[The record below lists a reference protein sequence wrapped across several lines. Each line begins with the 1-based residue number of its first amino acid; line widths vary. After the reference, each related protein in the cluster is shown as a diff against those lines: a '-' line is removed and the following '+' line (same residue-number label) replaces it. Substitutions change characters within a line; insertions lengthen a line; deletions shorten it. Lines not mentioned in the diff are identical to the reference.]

1 MDEKINNINQTDLTF
16 FTNED
21 GNSLLNRFNA
31 TLKDTQLFDVL
42 VGYFRSSGF
51 YQLYE
56 SLEPVEKVR
65 ILVGLSVDR
74 DSYDILQY
82 HEQLG
87 MIDFES
93 HKRTKKQ
100 FQENLKTE
108 IETSDENDNKLEI
121 GIRKFIEFLQEE
133 CKNTEDDKA
142 IGGNGKKLEIR
153 AYPSKNIHA
162 KVYIGR
168 FHPEDRDYGFVITG
182 SSNFS
187 ESGFIANR
195 EFNVEL
201 RKSADV
207 KFAENQ
213 FNKLWAES
221 VDISED
227 FIDTITT
234 KTWLNDQITPYELYL
249 KLIYEYLEEDINLEE
264 QFEPFLPDGFMK
276 LKYQSQAANQAK
288 KILETYNGVFLADVV
303 GLGKTFITALLLQ
316 QIQGRTLVVCPPVL
330 KEYWEDSLREF
341 GIRHYTVESLGKLE
355 HIIKKGLERYDYVV
369 VDEAHRFRNENTQ
382 SYANLLDI
390 CRGKKVILVTATPL
404 NNTVDDIFAQLKLFQ
419 APKQSTIPGVPNL
432 EKFFNSL
439 KTKLKKVEKDDPD
452 YKKLIKQVSNDIR
465 NSILRYVM
473 VRRTRSDVKTYFK
486 IDIEKQGLVFPELEE
501 PKKIVYEY
509 EGELESTFNNTIK
522 MLHSFTYARYTPLL
536 FYIGNKKLSEF

>member
-1 MDEKINNINQTDLTF
+1 MH
-16 FTNED
+16 
-21 GNSLLNRFNA
+21 
-31 TLKDTQLFDVL
+31 
-42 VGYFRSSGF
+42 
-51 YQLYE
+51 E

-93 HKRTKKQ
+93 HQRTKKQ

-108 IETSDENDNKLEI
+108 IETSDEDDNKLEI

-133 CKNTEDDKA
+133 CKNSEDDKA

-187 ESGFIANR
+187 ESGFVANR

-201 RKSADV
+201 RKTGDV

-213 FNKLWAES
+213 FNKLWTES

-264 QFEPFLPDGFMK
+264 QFDPFLPDGF
-276 LKYQSQAANQAK
+276 
-288 KILETYNGVFLADVV
+288 
-303 GLGKTFITALLLQ
+303 IT
-316 QIQGRTLVVCPPVL
+316 
-330 KEYWEDSLREF
+330 S
-341 GIRHYTVESLGKLE
+341 
-355 HIIKKGLERYDYVV
+355 
-369 VDEAHRFRNENTQ
+369 
-382 SYANLLDI
+382 NL
-390 CRGKKVILVTATPL
+390 
-404 NNTVDDIFAQLKLFQ
+404 
-419 APKQSTIPGVPNL
+419 
-432 EKFFNSL
+432 
-439 KTKLKKVEKDDPD
+439 
-452 YKKLIKQVSNDIR
+452 
-465 NSILRYVM
+465 
-473 VRRTRSDVKTYFK
+473 
-486 IDIEKQGLVFPELEE
+486 
-501 PKKIVYEY
+501 
-509 EGELESTFNNTIK
+509 
-522 MLHSFTYARYTPLL
+522 
-536 FYIGNKKLSEF
+536 

>member
-1 MDEKINNINQTDLTF
+1 MDENINNTNQTDLTF
-16 FTNED
+16 FTNEE
-21 GNSLLNRFNA
+21 GNSLLDRFKA

-100 FQENLKTE
+100 FQENLKSE

-133 CKNTEDDKA
+133 CKNTEDDKV

-187 ESGFIANR
+187 ESGFVANR
-195 EFNVEL
+195 ILMPMINEAVETLYNNVAGVYEI
-201 RKSADV
+201 DNV
-207 KFAENQ
+207 M
-213 FNKLWAES
+213 KLGMGHPMGPLQLA
-221 VDISED
+221 D
-227 FIDTITT
+227 FIGLDVCLSI
-234 KTWLNDQITPYELYL
+234 LNVMY
-249 KLIYEYLEEDINLEE
+249 
-264 QFEPFLPDGFMK
+264 DGFK
-276 LKYQSQAANQAK
+276 NPKYAPCPLLVNMVQA
-288 KILETYNGVFLADVV
+288 
-303 GLGKTFITALLLQ
+303 
-316 QIQGRTLVVCPPVL
+316 
-330 KEYWEDSLREF
+330 
-341 GIRHYTVESLGKLE
+341 GKLG
-355 HIIKKGLERYDYVV
+355 IKSGEGFYDYS
-369 VDEAHRFRNENTQ
+369 ESRKAE
-382 SYANLLDI
+382 
-390 CRGKKVILVTATPL
+390 KVS
-404 NNTVDDIFAQLKLFQ
+404 
-419 APKQSTIPGVPNL
+419 KQFS
-432 EKFFNSL
+432 
-439 KTKLKKVEKDDPD
+439 
-452 YKKLIKQVSNDIR
+452 
-465 NSILRYVM
+465 
-473 VRRTRSDVKTYFK
+473 
-486 IDIEKQGLVFPELEE
+486 
-501 PKKIVYEY
+501 
-509 EGELESTFNNTIK
+509 
-522 MLHSFTYARYTPLL
+522 
-536 FYIGNKKLSEF
+536 